1 MRHKLG
7 VVVLAALMTVAGARE
22 AQRQFGE
29 LKSSLAE
36 WTSASILGNVLVFAG
51 GAPDSSTTPSQTILI
66 ADARTYSNCKGSHSP
81 AAVQTSR
88 PASQQKAAG
97 AGSARTEK
105 SLSEITPDV
114 RGFDALA
121 HSLAAAARDEKSS
134 ERLIVKL
141 APQVSEIA
149 ETLGEQLDGQA
160 AAQTA
165 IRARGT
171 GGAEAARARV
181 AVELKKLGMRKVF
194 VRVATTQVGA
204 SAGSALKPISLTA
217 PLGVLEL
224 RTPAGFRGVSLDE
237 GAPSA
242 APLPVDQQDLN
253 CFFKTPGPRA

>member
-29 LKSSLAE
+29 LKSSVAE

-51 GAPDSSTTPSQTILI
+51 GAPENPAAPSQTILI
-66 ADARTYSNCKGSHSP
+66 ADARTYSNCKGERSP
-81 AAVQTSR
+81 SAVQTSR

-97 AGSARTEK
+97 AGNARTQK
-105 SLSEITPDV
+105 SPSETTSDA
-114 RGFDALA
+114 RGIDALA

-149 ETLGEQLDGQA
+149 ETLGGRLDEQV

-165 IRARGT
+165 IRARQSGE
-171 GGAEAARARV
+171 AEAARARV
-181 AVELKKLGMRKVF
+181 AAELKKLGMRKVF
-194 VRVATTQVGA
+194 VRVATTEVGA
-204 SAGSALKPISLTA
+204 RAGSAFRTISPDATT
-217 PLGVLEL
+217 GVHEL
-224 RTPAGFRGVSLDE
+224 RTPAGFRGVALDE
-237 GAPSA
+237 SAPSA

>member
-7 VVVLAALMTVAGARE
+7 VVVLAALMAAAGARE

-29 LKSSLAE
+29 LKSSVAE

-51 GAPDSSTTPSQTILI
+51 GAPERSAAPPQTVLI
-66 ADARTYSNCKGSHSP
+66 ADARTSACKGEHSP
-81 AAVQTSR
+81 SAVQIIR

-105 SLSEITPDV
+105 SLSEATPEA
-114 RGFDALA
+114 RGLDALA
-121 HSLAAAARDEKSS
+121 HSLAAARDEKSR

-141 APQVSEIA
+141 APQASEIA
-149 ETLGEQLDGQA
+149 EAWGEALNEQA

-165 IRARGT
+165 IRAREA

-181 AVELKKLGMRKVF
+181 AAELKKLGVRKVF
-194 VRVATTQVGA
+194 VRVATAQVGA
-204 SAGSALKPISLTA
+204 GAGSTFKSISPAA
-217 PLGVLEL
+217 PAGVLEL
-224 RTPAGFRGVSLDE
+224 RTPAGFRGVAFDE
-237 GAPSA
+237 SAPSA
-242 APLPVDQQDLN
+242 APLPVDQHDLD